1 MKIAVIDD
9 EKYSREELI
18 HQIHLSRPDIDI
30 QEASSGAQA
39 VQLLEREPFDLLF
52 VDIHLG
58 DMMGTTI
65 ASLARKLSPHVQ
77 IVFATAYPE
86 YGVKAFE
93 LGVDNYILKPF
104 DPERVA
110 QVMAQCLEAMERRRP
125 VPPVPEAP
133 VGKIAVTTNRHT
145 TLLDMERIVYI
156 ETSGAD
162 RHCILHTVDKSAY
175 STTVPLG
182 TYEAQLSPYGFFRI
196 HKTCI
201 VQLKLIR
208 DIFPWS
214 NSGFGLH
221 MQGFPAVLP
230 IGRERVKRLRERL
243 RL

>member
-18 HQIHLSRPDIDI
+18 HQIHQSRLDVDI

-65 ASLARKLSPHVQ
+65 ASLARKLSPYVQ

-110 QVMAQCLEAMERRRP
+110 QVMAQCAETIERSGPALPTTEAR
-125 VPPVPEAP
+125 VS
-133 VGKIAVTTNRHT
+133 KIAVTVNRHT
-145 TLLDMERIVYI
+145 ILLDTEHIVYI

-162 RHCILHTVDKSAY
+162 RHCILHTVDKSTY
-175 STTVPLG
+175 STTVSLG
-182 TYEAQLSPYGFFRI
+182 TYESQLLPCGFFRV
-196 HKTCI
+196 HKTCL

-214 NSGFGLH
+214 NGGFGLH
-221 MQGFPAVLP
+221 MQGFTVVLP

-243 RL
+243 GF

>member
-18 HQIHLSRPDIDI
+18 HQIHQSRPDADI
-30 QEASSGAQA
+30 QEAFSGAQA
-39 VQLLEREPFDLLF
+39 VQLLERDSFDLLF

-65 ASLARKLSPHVQ
+65 ASLARKLSPNVQ

-104 DPERVA
+104 DPDRVA
-110 QVMAQCLEAMERRRP
+110 QVMVQCAEAMERSGP
-125 VPPVPEAP
+125 ALPAAEAP
-133 VGKIAVTTNRHT
+133 VSKIAVTVNRHT
-145 TLLDMERIVYI
+145 ILLDTEHIVYI

-162 RHCILHTVDKSAY
+162 RHCILHTADKSAY
-175 STTVPLG
+175 STTVSLG
-182 TYEAQLSPYGFFRI
+182 TYEAQLSPCGFFRI
-196 HKTCI
+196 HKTCL

-214 NSGFGLH
+214 NGGFGLH
-221 MQGFPAVLP
+221 MQGFVVVLP

>member
-1 MKIAVIDD
+1 MKIAIIDD

-18 HQIHLSRPDIDI
+18 HQIHQSTPSAEIR
-30 QEASSGAQA
+30 EAASGAQA
-39 VQLLEREPFDLLF
+39 MELLAREAFDLLF
-52 VDIHLG
+52 LDIHLG

-65 ASLARKLSPHVQ
+65 ASLARKLSPTVR

-110 QVMAQCLEAMERRRP
+110 QVLAQCAPAALRPAAEAAA
-125 VPPVPEAP
+125 EAP
-133 VGKIAVTTNRHT
+133 VGKIAVTVNRHT
-145 TLLDMERIVYI
+145 TLLDMGHIVYI

-162 RHCILHTVDKSAY
+162 RHCILHTVDKSTY

-182 TYEAQLSPYGFFRI
+182 TYEAQLSPHGFFRI
-196 HKTCI
+196 HKTCL

-214 NSGFGLH
+214 NNGFGLH

-230 IGRERVKRLRERL
+230 IGRERIKRLRERL

>member
-18 HQIHLSRPDIDI
+18 HQIHQSRPNVDI

-39 VQLLEREPFDLLF
+39 LQLLEREPFDLLF

-65 ASLARKLSPHVQ
+65 ASLARKLSPNVQ

-104 DPERVA
+104 DPERVE
-110 QVMAQCLEAMERRRP
+110 QVMAQCLETMEHRRP
-125 VPPVPEAP
+125 APPAPEAP
-133 VGKIAVTTNRHT
+133 VGKIAVTVNRHT
-145 TLLDMERIVYI
+145 ILLDTEHIVYI

-175 STTVPLG
+175 STTVSLG
-182 TYEAQLSPYGFFRI
+182 TYEAQLSPCGFFRI
-196 HKTCI
+196 HKTCL

-214 NSGFGLH
+214 NGGFGLH
-221 MQGFPAVLP
+221 MQGFVVVLP

>member
-18 HQIHLSRPDIDI
+18 HQIRQSQPLADLR
-30 QEASSGAQA
+30 EAASGAQA
-39 VQLLEREPFDLLF
+39 MQLLEQEPFDLLF

-65 ASLARKLSPHVQ
+65 ASLARKLSSHVQ

-104 DPERVA
+104 DPERVT
-110 QVMAQCLEAMERRRP
+110 QVLAQCMESAKHHHGA
-125 VPPVPEAP
+125 PPPAETT
-133 VGKIAVTTNRHT
+133 VGKIAVTVNRHT

-162 RHCILHTVDKSAY
+162 RHCILHTVDKSTY

-182 TYEAQLSPYGFFRI
+182 TYEAQLSPHGFFRI
-196 HKTCI
+196 HKTCL